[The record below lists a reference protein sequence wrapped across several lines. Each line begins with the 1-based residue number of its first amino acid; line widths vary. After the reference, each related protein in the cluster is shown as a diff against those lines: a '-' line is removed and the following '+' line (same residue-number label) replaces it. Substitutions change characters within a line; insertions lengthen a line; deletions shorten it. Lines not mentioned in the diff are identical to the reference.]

1 VVIRFEVCYRN
12 DSNPASHIS
21 AAMAAQVGS
30 ISVVDEKLKEAEST
44 LTSVSDSIGTVREQ
58 LTRRA
63 ADLSA
68 AEREQDRAVGIRREI
83 GQLQVEIDGW
93 IKRADALES
102 TNAAKTDVVRR
113 RARLQEA
120 LASYVRELGHSAVTS
135 DNIAKL
141 RLDDDYVP
149 YLGVRRLHALGS
161 ASDQSRLIAAY
172 SLALADASK
181 SLGGLHPGFVLLD
194 EPLQQNPDDE
204 HRELLFSSLTSELST
219 IGFQLVIFT
228 WLPKTDIARLQEA
241 GIQVHNPAG
250 RHFLKLLSVPPVL
263 TAEETSDIDPLQ
275 GESPEPESPSPL
287 LNAGPDDENSD
298 IEETEPPSDD
308 EGG

>member
-1 VVIRFEVCYRN
+1 LIR
-12 DSNPASHIS
+12 SNAANIS
-21 AAMAAQVGS
+21 AAMAAQAGS
-30 ISVVDEKLKEAEST
+30 INVVDERLKEAEST

-83 GQLQVEIDGW
+83 AQLQVEIDGW
-93 IKRADALES
+93 LKRADALES
-102 TNAAKTDVVRR
+102 TGAARTDIAQRR
-113 RARLQEA
+113 SRLKESLAR
-120 LASYVRELGHSAVTS
+120 YIRELGHSAVTL
-135 DNIAKL
+135 DNIDKL
-141 RLDDDYVP
+141 RLDEDYVP

-172 SLALADASK
+172 SLAVADASK

-228 WLPKTDIARLQEA
+228 WLPKTDIARLEAA
-241 GIQVHNPAG
+241 GIQVLHPSG
-250 RHFLKLLSVPPVL
+250 RHFLKLLPAPVIATTDGPSDNDPVQVDSPKSETPNTL
-263 TAEETSDIDPLQ
+263 LDPGSDEET
-275 GESPEPESPSPL
+275 GSPAE
-287 LNAGPDDENSD
+287 DERA
-298 IEETEPPSDD
+298 
-308 EGG
+308 